1 MISATTSLVKP
12 AALGDCANTA
22 RGSAPAAPD
31 KIEKVASDFES
42 LFTSQLL
49 KEMRKSLDPET
60 MFGGDGGDVY
70 GGMFDQFV
78 GQQMAQSGGFGL
90 AKMLREALHREQ
102 QSGRLPITNVAIT
115 APRAE
120 PNRQTAVGEAAGSS
134 RGALT
139 ARLNGKD

>member
-1 MISATTSLVKP
+1 MIPATTSHLNP
-12 AALGDCANTA
+12 AALGDFANTA
-22 RGSAPAAPD
+22 RGPASAGQD

-90 AKMLREALHREQ
+90 AKMLRETLHREQ
-102 QSGRLPITNVAIT
+102 QSGRLPIANVAIT
-115 APRAE
+115 ALRDD

-134 RGALT
+134 HGTMT
-139 ARLNGKD
+139 ATFNGKE